1 MIQHKLENL
10 ADEIINTSVLV
21 VGGGLIK
28 QLLFRNLRKNVALT
42 VPRPDS
48 SVIGER

>member
-1 MIQHKLENL
+1 MIQHKLEDL
-10 ADEIINTSVLV
+10 ADEIIDTSLLV

-28 QLLFRNLRKNVALT
+28 QLLFCNLRKNVALI

-48 SVIGER
+48 SVIGRR